1 MKTNQSKI
9 FISTFFL
16 LLGKV
21 IFDLNLYADFFE
33 IHNSMQEI
41 ALAFGY
47 ASMSGLITILIF
59 NYLQRSFRFGIAT
72 LYTYLV
78 ILGLL
83 VYSYLSFLNIGIPVN
98 LFYIVGISISSNLLL
113 ILTIRGLL
121 VRIGNGE
128 IKKLEKASNVASNLG
143 ILSASFLLIIFLHYY
158 KIGISNFQNIHYL
171 AIGSILL
178 SAIFMFVVF
187 RKNKNANDILDSIQ
201 EIKVKQNIFK
211 LLTRKYFTTILV
223 ITALAAFAMV
233 IVYSLFV
240 EINISRNHT
249 SFQLLNLFSITAVIF
264 SITSAL
270 YELFF
275 KEKAYYSFGVKI
287 HLIIMPIVV
296 LVFCVMLSINTFYLK
311 ITEGNEF
318 YFFIPIAAS
327 LFVVFSHFSFVNLF
341 YPVIN
346 SLYLP
351 LETKNQNDFY
361 IKSTF
366 LGFLLGIGAS
376 SLVGKYFI
384 TRFNFNNESGYII
397 MIAIVAAILL
407 LINRFIVYNNY
418 KTALHKRLDIEEKTE
433 ITKKSFVYNT
443 MQKIKE
449 FSGIKIVRIVNL
461 LYLINPVES
470 KKFFGQLTSS
480 EDVFTQ
486 RAGLI
491 NAIKLYLL
499 EIHEEMLK
507 ISKTKHFPSSPNR
520 DKIEQLLFKFEELK
534 TKMQKTYYIPQLSIS
549 KKDIE
554 RVYGGILANYA
565 PKEQQAEILARLVR
579 DPKLPVAK
587 NAIISSS
594 GINNSETIKSV
605 IEKLGIAELSNAAY
619 SALLNI
625 DNESIDILED
635 TFYQTGQ
642 SEKVQIK
649 IVRLMGDI
657 ASEKAVEYLLKKLNY
672 TNQNIISAAL
682 EALSKCNIQLPE
694 KKAMIIKHELEEVCK
709 YIVWNTAL
717 FIDLDKY
724 FASEILLDA
733 IKVEIEYN
741 YKSLFNLLALL
752 YNPGSVELI
761 RKNLWSNNYEKVSF
775 ALELASVIIK
785 DEMKPMVLPLI
796 RPMSN
801 EERLK
806 RMQTIFTTEKMQY
819 EDILYDIIQR
829 DYKWINPWTKACA
842 IMEIS
847 TINKEDNLSILLANM
862 VNPDPM
868 LAELSA
874 LSVFSIEKDA
884 YFKNKEIFDKEY
896 TNIVSKTAIQAIENS
911 KEKNKIGMPTLKF
924 EIIKYLKGIEEFS
937 IIPGEILKYLTDT
950 VTPLQF
956 EAGEEIEN
964 IDNLDISNYHYIIY
978 AGKVNLFINDVFVK
992 CFEKDTLLSTL
1003 DLLIDYDAII
1013 KLVADTDVQIYK
1025 IDPSEFADNLSFYD
1039 EIPFSIIEN
1048 TSQQKIA
1055 IYEDI
1060 MKNEREYIK
1069 TQVEY
1074 I

>member
-1 MKTNQSKI
+1 
-9 FISTFFL
+9 
-16 LLGKV
+16 
-21 IFDLNLYADFFE
+21 
-33 IHNSMQEI
+33 
-41 ALAFGY
+41 
-47 ASMSGLITILIF
+47 
-59 NYLQRSFRFGIAT
+59 
-72 LYTYLV
+72 
-78 ILGLL
+78 
-83 VYSYLSFLNIGIPVN
+83 
-98 LFYIVGISISSNLLL
+98 
-113 ILTIRGLL
+113 
-121 VRIGNGE
+121 
-128 IKKLEKASNVASNLG
+128 
-143 ILSASFLLIIFLHYY
+143 
-158 KIGISNFQNIHYL
+158 
-171 AIGSILL
+171 
-178 SAIFMFVVF
+178 MFVLF
-187 RKNKNANDILDSIQ
+187 KTEKNANDILDSLQ
-201 EIKVKQNIFK
+201 EIKVKQNIFR

-223 ITALAAFAMV
+223 ITALAAFTMV
-233 IVYSLFV
+233 IIYSLFV
-240 EINISRNHT
+240 EINISKY
-249 SFQLLNLFSITAVIF
+249 SSSAQLLNLFSITAVIF
-264 SITSAL
+264 SVMSIL
-270 YELFF
+270 YEIFF

-296 LVFCVMLSINTFYLK
+296 LVFSIMLSINTFYFK
-311 ITEGNEF
+311 ITDENEF
-318 YFFIPIAAS
+318 FFFIPIIAS

-351 LETKNQNDFY
+351 LESKNQNDFY

-366 LGFLLGIGAS
+366 LGFIIGIGAS
-376 SLVGKYFI
+376 AIAGKYFI
-384 TRFNFNNESGYII
+384 TKFNFNNESGYII
-397 MIAIVAAILL
+397 MIAVVVFILL

-418 KTALHKRLDIEEKTE
+418 KSALHKRLDIEEKTE

-449 FSGIKIVRIVNL
+449 YSGIKIVRIVNL
-461 LYLINPVES
+461 LYLINPVKS
-470 KKFFGQLTSS
+470 KKFFGQLTLS

-491 NAIKLYLL
+491 SSIKLYLL
-499 EIHEEMLK
+499 EIHEEMQD

-520 DKIEQLLFKFEELK
+520 DKIEQLLYKFEELK

-554 RVYGGILANYA
+554 RVYGGILAGYA
-565 PKEQQAEILARLVR
+565 LKEEQPNILARLVK

-587 NAIISSS
+587 NAIISSA
-594 GINNSETIKSV
+594 GIKDPETIKSV

-625 DNESIDILED
+625 DNDSIDILED

-649 IVRLMGDI
+649 IVRIMGDL

-672 TNQNIISAAL
+672 TNQNIISSAL

-694 KKAMIIKHELEEVCK
+694 SKALIIKHELEEVCK

-724 FASEILLDA
+724 YASEILLDA
-733 IKVEIEYN
+733 LKIEIEYN

-752 YNPGSVELI
+752 YNPGSIELI

-806 RMQTIFTTEKMQY
+806 RMQTIFTTEKMPY

-847 TINKEDNLSILLANM
+847 TINKEENLPILLANM

-874 LSVFSIEKDA
+874 LSVFTIDKKA
-884 YFKNKEIFDKEY
+884 YYKNKEIFGKNF
-896 TNIVSKTAIQAIENS
+896 TKIVNKSAIEAIESSN
-911 KEKNKIGMPTLKF
+911 KKDKNGMPTLKF
-924 EIIKYLKGIEEFS
+924 EIIKYLQGIEEFS
-937 IIPGEILKYLTDT
+937 KIPGEILKYLTDN
-950 VTPLQF
+950 VTPLEF
-956 EAGEEIEN
+956 AAKDEIEN

-978 AGKVNLFINDVFVK
+978 AGKVNLFINDVLVK
-992 CFEKDTLLSTL
+992 CFEKDSLLSTL

-1013 KLVADTDVQIYK
+1013 KLVANTDVKIYK
-1025 IDPSEFADNLSFYD
+1025 INPSEFADNLRFYD

-1048 TSQQKIA
+1048 TSEEKIA

-1074 I
+1074 V